1 MKRLLILLLAAA
13 SAPALAQHA
22 GHHPPAPATARP
34 APPAARTATQPRPAR
49 PRAVTPPRRSRAAR
63 PARPPSPAD
72 PHAGHGA
79 AAPAQVPVQ
88 PAETS
93 GGHAGHDMAA
103 PATADPHAGH
113 GAAAPEPAPA
123 QAAESAGGH
132 AGHDAGAP
140 ATPDPHA
147 GHGAGAP
154 ASADAHAGHEAEA
167 PLPPVGPPPPAALS
181 GPDHAADGLFD
192 PAAMAA
198 ARAELLST
206 HGGLLFS
213 RFSIDQLEIGI
224 GAGRETFSWE
234 DAQVRYG
241 GDLDSLWLKSEG
253 EGSFGEGLERGDVQ
267 ALWSHA
273 IDPWFDLQ
281 TGVRMNFG
289 RGPERPHLVLGV
301 QGLAPYWFEVDAALF
316 LSSKGDLTA
325 RAEVEYDLRLAQR
338 LILQPRVEAEL
349 ALQDVPEL
357 GIGAGLG
364 SLETGLRL
372 RYEMVREFAPYVG
385 LEYGR
390 RFGDTARFARAAGED
405 AGGWRLAVGTR
416 LWF

>member
-1 MKRLLILLLAAA
+1 MKHLLILLLAAT

-34 APPAARTATQPRPAR
+34 APQPARTATQSRPAR
-49 PRAVTPPRRSRAAR
+49 PRAATPSRRSRATR
-63 PARPPSPAD
+63 PARPAAAVARPAD

-79 AAPAQVPVQ
+79 TAPAEVP

-93 GGHAGHDMAA
+93 GGHAGHDMEA

-113 GAAAPEPAPA
+113 GAAAPEPTPA

-132 AGHDAGAP
+132 AGHAMDAADPHAAHGAAAP
-140 ATPDPHA
+140 AAADPHA
-147 GHGAGAP
+147 GHQ
-154 ASADAHAGHEAEA
+154 AET

-181 GPDHAADGLFD
+181 GPDHAADGVFD

-198 ARAELLST
+198 ARADLRRT
-206 HGGLLFS
+206 HGGLPFS
-213 RFSIDQLEIGI
+213 RFAIDQLEIGI
-224 GAGRETFSWE
+224 GSGRETFSWE
-234 DAQVRYG
+234 DAQFRHG

-281 TGVRMNFG
+281 AGVRMNFG
-289 RGPERPHLVLGV
+289 RGPERPHLVLGI
-301 QGLAPYWFEVDAALF
+301 QGLAPYWFEIDAAVF
-316 LSSKGDLTA
+316 LSSKGDLTG
-325 RAEVEYDLRLAQR
+325 RAEAEYDLRLTQR
-338 LILQPRVEAEL
+338 LILQPRLEAEL

-364 SLETGLRL
+364 SVEGGLRL
-372 RYEMVREFAPYVG
+372 RYEIVREFAPYVG
-385 LEYGR
+385 VEYGR
-390 RFGDTARFARAAGED
+390 ALGDTARFARAAGED
-405 AGGWRLAVGTR
+405 AGGWRLVVGTR